1 MKMGRKRVAKA
12 TRTAKKYKTNPRAVH
27 DKMGRSEGEATQTI
41 EVKQSITLEDVSKE
55 LSEHKRDA
63 LEVEI

>member
-1 MKMGRKRVAKA
+1 MIDM
-12 TRTAKKYKTNPRAVH
+12 
-27 DKMGRSEGEATQTI
+27 MGRSEGEATQTI

>member
-1 MKMGRKRVAKA
+1 MGS
-12 TRTAKKYKTNPRAVH
+12 TIDSGIMI

-55 LSEHKRDA
+55 LSEHKRNA